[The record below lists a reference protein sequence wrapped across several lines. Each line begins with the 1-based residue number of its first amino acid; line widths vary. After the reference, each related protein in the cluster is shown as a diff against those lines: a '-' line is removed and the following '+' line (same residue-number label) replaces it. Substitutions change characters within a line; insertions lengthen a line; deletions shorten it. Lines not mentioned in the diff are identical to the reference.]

1 MHCLDVS
8 FVPKA
13 DTLRNFLS
21 LLDIIIMKLFYIN
34 ILLKM
39 HIKVTSN

>member
-1 MHCLDVS
+1 M
-8 FVPKA
+8 PEA

-21 LLDIIIMKLFYIN
+21 LLDMIIMKLFYIN

-39 HIKVTSN
+39 QTKVICN